1 MHAYLFFLA
10 RRGAKRRA
18 ARFISSSRAKRAC
31 IPRASQGQRDFLLAV
46 TVNRLIGCPQSV
58 GKILRMSILQMV

>member
-10 RRGAKRRA
+10 RRG
-18 ARFISSSRAKRAC
+18 
-31 IPRASQGQRDFLLAV
+31 QRDFLLAI